1 MSAIKTVNL
10 SDGFKIEIHRSDLS
24 NPFDD
29 QEGVFVLDSFG
40 RRSIRGQSAD
50 HVESLKRA
58 KDENMH
64 VFAVRAHT
72 HSGEAYSLVKED
84 WKAKHSKPF
93 PPAQSGQIG
102 GRWDSG
108 WQGYLLVSKKEHPK
122 RAKAYEAAKG
132 LLERYQAYVNGEGC
146 GWHYVTPDGDIED
159 SRWGYYD
166 EDSCMS
172 EAQAAHQNRLDQ
184 EGEQLS
190 LPLEEG

>member
-1 MSAIKTVNL
+1 MSALKTLNL
-10 SDGFKIEIHRSDLS
+10 PDGFKIEIHRSDLS

-58 KDENMH
+58 QDENMH
-64 VFAVRAHT
+64 VFAVRAYA
-72 HSGEAYSLVKED
+72 HSGEAYSLVKGD
-84 WKAKHSKPF
+84 WKAKHSNPF
-93 PPAQSGQIG
+93 PPASSGQM
-102 GRWDSG
+102 WDSG
-108 WQGYLLVSKKEHPK
+108 WQGYLLVSKKEFPK

-132 LLERYQAYVNGEGC
+132 MLKCYQAYANGEGY
-146 GWHYVTPDGDIED
+146 GWQYVNPEGDTED
-159 SRWGYYD
+159 SCWGYYNE
-166 EDSCMS
+166 EDCMQD
-172 EAQAAHQNRLDQ
+172 AQAAHQHRIDQ